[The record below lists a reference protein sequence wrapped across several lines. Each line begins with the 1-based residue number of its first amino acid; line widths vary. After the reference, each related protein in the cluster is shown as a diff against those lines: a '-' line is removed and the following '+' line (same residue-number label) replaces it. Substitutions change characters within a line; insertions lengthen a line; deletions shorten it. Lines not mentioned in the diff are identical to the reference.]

1 MPQRGKIWSKI
12 DWLTAVIYL
21 ILLIIGWLNVYA
33 AVYTESHHPL
43 FDISTRY
50 TRQFLFILLALFLAF
65 SAILIEVNFY
75 TFFAYVIYALGI
87 LALAGV
93 LVAGKEINNARSW
106 YSFGWFNIQ
115 PSEFAK
121 LAVCFGLAKFYSTF
135 NLKTDTLRTTLIAGA
150 LIILPMLLILMQP
163 DTGSAIVFLAFLIP
177 MYREGMPPFILI
189 IGILAGILFFL
200 ALILDKLTIILLL
213 AVLSAAGYYLWQK
226 KWKEVIV
233 GLFIP
238 AVFWFFVHLIDRIGH
253 LGLSSFLQWTI
264 SLVTGLFVIAF
275 LAIRYRLKKVFVILG
290 ILVASIS
297 FTFSVEYVFDHFLNS
312 YQKQRVRIMLNLEQD
327 PQGVGYNQ
335 NQSKIAIGS
344 GGFFGKGF
352 LKGTQNKGEFVPEQS
367 TDFIF
372 CTIGEEWGFLG
383 SLVVLGLYALLI
395 FRLFQ
400 MAEKQRSRFSRFFGY
415 SVASVFLLH
424 VIVNIGM
431 AIGLLPVIGI
441 PLPFVSYG
449 GSSLWAFTL
458 MLFIFLRL
466 DASRLEMLR

>member
-1 MPQRGKIWSKI
+1 MPQRGKIWLKI
-12 DWLTAVIYL
+12 DWLTVAIYL
-21 ILLIIGWLNVYA
+21 VFLVIGWINVYA
-33 AVYTESHHPL
+33 AVYTENHHPL

-50 TRQFLFILLALFLAF
+50 TRQLLFILLALFLAF
-65 SAILIEVNFY
+65 SAVMIEVNFY
-75 TFFAYVIYALGI
+75 TFFAYVIYGLGM

-135 NLKTDTLRTTLIAGA
+135 NLKTNTLKTTLIAGA
-150 LIILPMLLILMQP
+150 LIVLPMLLILMQP
-163 DTGSAIVFLAFLIP
+163 DTGSAIVFLAFLLP
-177 MYREGMPPFILI
+177 MYREGMPPFIMI

-200 ALILDKLTIILLL
+200 ALVLDKLTIMLLL
-213 AVLSAAGYYLWQK
+213 ALLSAAGYYFWQK
-226 KWKEVIV
+226 KWREIIV
-233 GLFIP
+233 GLYIP
-238 AVFWFFVHLIDRIGH
+238 VAFWLITSLIDRIAH
-253 LGLSSFLQWTI
+253 LGISSFLQWSV
-264 SLVTGLFVIAF
+264 SLLAGLVVIVF
-275 LAIRYRLKKVFVILG
+275 LAFRYRLKKVFVILG
-290 ILVASIS
+290 ILIASIL
-297 FTFSVEYVFDHFLNS
+297 FTFSVEFVFDYFLNT
-312 YQKQRVRIMLNLEQD
+312 YQKQRIRIMLNLEQD

-344 GGFFGKGF
+344 GGLFGKGF

-400 MAEKQRSRFSRFFGY
+400 MAEKQRSHFGRFFGY

-424 VIVNIGM
+424 VIINIGM
-431 AIGLLPVIGI
+431 TIGLLPVIGI
-441 PLPFVSYG
+441 PLPFISYG